1 MPIHEVKGG
10 YKWGSHGHTYPTREG
25 AEKQAEAAHANGFHG
40 DSSESFITIEPKEGE
55 FLTLPMNDSV
65 KDASDCAGI
74 LFISDEKILLLHRT
88 DRDEWEGPSG
98 HIEPDEDSKQAAI
111 RETYEE
117 TGHTV
122 KPEDIDY
129 GKVEDNGFTLFI
141 CNTSDMFD
149 PVLNH
154 EHDAYGWY
162 DTDDLPENVHPNI
175 AKRFSR
181 AKNDS
186 SDSPKTELDIA
197 KAIKSGELSSPQQYE
212 NVVLFDLRI
221 TGTGLSKRDNP
232 DEYVL
237 RPAENFLTQEF
248 VERCNGLPVIFE
260 HPGESILTTDEY
272 RERAIGTIILPYI
285 KEDEVRGIAK
295 IFDIDAANL
304 MMETHISTSPGV
316 VFRDDKESF
325 YIDDLDGERVLV
337 EGVPSY
343 VDHLAICKSGVWDK
357 GETPNG
363 VNRGESTMPEE
374 KPKEEVKKDSEGST
388 VEELLGKIM
397 ERMDAQDKRLDAMSK
412 ESRKDGDGENMPTE
426 QLDGAKGEAEKD
438 GEEEHK
444 LEEEAEKEGEK
455 EHKAE
460 EKMRDDEKRKKDG
473 EFDAKARKDSE
484 KEGKV
489 DEKMDS
495 LKKDNLLLKAKLASM
510 EQKFSHFTREL
521 TPEERDQLG
530 SAQRRADSVFQML
543 GENAPAP
550 LAGERP
556 ISYRKRLASKI
567 QKHSDKFKEVKLD
580 SIDGTV
586 YDEVERN
593 IYEDAKSAA
602 SKVVNAGSGKLIAIK
617 ELDSTGT
624 RTITRYV
631 GDSRAGLAPFS
642 ARGVTVRIN
651 RDLISK
657 GK

>member
-1 MPIHEVKGG
+1 MPIHKVKGG

-55 FLTLPMNDSV
+55 FLTLPMNDST
-65 KDASDCAGI
+65 A
-74 LFISDEKILLLHRT
+74 
-88 DRDEWEGPSG
+88 
-98 HIEPDEDSKQAAI
+98 
-111 RETYEE
+111 
-117 TGHTV
+117 
-122 KPEDIDY
+122 
-129 GKVEDNGFTLFI
+129 
-141 CNTSDMFD
+141 
-149 PVLNH
+149 
-154 EHDAYGWY
+154 
-162 DTDDLPENVHPNI
+162 
-175 AKRFSR
+175 
-181 AKNDS
+181 
-186 SDSPKTELDIA
+186 SPKTELDIA

-221 TGTGLSKRDNP
+221 TGTGLSKRDHP

-363 VNRGESTMPEE
+363 VNRGEITMPEE

-426 QLDGAKGEAEKD
+426 QLDGAKG
-438 GEEEHK
+438 
-444 LEEEAEKEGEK
+444 
-455 EHKAE
+455 
-460 EKMRDDEKRKKDG
+460 
-473 EFDAKARKDSE
+473 
-484 KEGKV
+484 
-489 DEKMDS
+489 
-495 LKKDNLLLKAKLASM
+495 
-510 EQKFSHFTREL
+510 
-521 TPEERDQLG
+521 
-530 SAQRRADSVFQML
+530 
-543 GENAPAP
+543 
-550 LAGERP
+550 
-556 ISYRKRLASKI
+556 
-567 QKHSDKFKEVKLD
+567 
-580 SIDGTV
+580 
-586 YDEVERN
+586 
-593 IYEDAKSAA
+593 
-602 SKVVNAGSGKLIAIK
+602 
-617 ELDSTGT
+617 
-624 RTITRYV
+624 
-631 GDSRAGLAPFS
+631 
-642 ARGVTVRIN
+642 
-651 RDLISK
+651 
-657 GK
+657 

>member
-1 MPIHEVKGG
+1 MPIHKVKGG

-40 DSSESFITIEPKEGE
+40 DSRESFITIEPKEGE
-55 FLTLPMNDSV
+55 FLTLPMNDEAEP
-65 KDASDCAGI
+65 KKEDCAGV
-74 LFISDEKILLLHRT
+74 LLRSNGKFLLLLHA
-88 DRDEWEGPSG
+88 DENQWVQPGG
-98 HIEPDEDSKQAAI
+98 HLKKDEFPNNAAI
-111 RETYEE
+111 REFREE
-117 TGHTV
+117 TGIELPDAGLPLRTSSIGKV
-122 KPEDIDY
+122 RFQTFIKYWDPPREAEIDGESLDY
-129 GKVEDNGFTLFI
+129 GWFSPDE
-141 CNTSDMFD
+141 
-149 PVLNH
+149 
-154 EHDAYGWY
+154 
-162 DTDDLPENVHPNI
+162 LPENTHPEVRRSI
-175 AKRFSR
+175 ELISG
-181 AKNDS
+181 
-186 SDSPKTELDIA
+186 TELDIA

-221 TGTGLSKRDNP
+221 TGTGLSKRDDP

-397 ERMDAQDKRLDAMSK
+397 ERIDAQDKRLDAMSK

-426 QLDGAKGEAEKD
+426 QLDGAKGETENQGEHKIEEKS
-438 GEEEHK
+438 EEEK
-444 LEEEAEKEGEK
+444 EAERKEQERM
-455 EHKAE
+455 KADE
-460 EKMRDDEKRKKDG
+460 QRVKDD
-473 EFDAKARKDSE
+473 AAR
-484 KEGKV
+484 EGKV

-495 LKKDNLLLKAKLASM
+495 LKKDNLLLKAELASM
-510 EQKFSHFTREL
+510 QQKFSHFTREL